1 MNSRLSELDKF
12 NYLEKYLDGQA
23 LSVILGLTL
32 SLANYLEAIDLLKNK
47 FGNTQTLISAHME
60 TLLNVIKVKNFDD
73 TITLKKLN
81 NDVGTCVRN
90 LKPLNVEA
98 VTCGYLFI
106 PILKAR
112 LPDALV
118 MIIARKFGEN
128 IWTLDLVLK

>member
-1 MNSRLSELDKF
+1 MNSRLSDLDKF

-32 SLANYLEAIDLLKNK
+32 SLANYHEAIDLLKNR

-73 TITLKKLN
+73 TIALEKLN

-90 LKPLNVEA
+90 VKTLNVEA
-98 VTCGYLFI
+98 VTYGYLFI

-118 MIIARKFGEN
+118 MIIGY
-128 IWTLDLVLK
+128 LDPGSSFKIFS